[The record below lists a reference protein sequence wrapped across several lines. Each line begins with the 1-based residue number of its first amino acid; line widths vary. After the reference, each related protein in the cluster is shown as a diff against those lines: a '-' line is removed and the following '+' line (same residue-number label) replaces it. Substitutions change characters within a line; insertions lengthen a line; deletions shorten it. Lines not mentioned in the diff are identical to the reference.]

1 MFFHNYFPF
10 LKKYKPFFMAGQM
23 AENIEIRI
31 NTKTEGKEDVKN
43 LGAQIEY
50 SEPLC
55 QDNVCSN
62 LSFISV

>member
-1 MFFHNYFPF
+1 
-10 LKKYKPFFMAGQM
+10 MAGQM